1 MAERD
6 VAVQR
11 IAAAI
16 DKEGLPWTAGPTE
29 LTGMTAAERRGYLG
43 LIVTP
48 AEHARLTEETRLSAA
63 TERRFGAAPVGAP
76 AAVDWRNHNGNFV
89 TPVKNQ
95 GGCGSC
101 VSFCS
106 CSTIES
112 AVRIKLGNPSYAI
125 DLSEGFLQ
133 FCGGGSCNGWGLT
146 AGLDFA
152 KATGVT
158 DEACMPYAAPP
169 DMSCTTSRCA
179 DWQNRLTKIS
189 DYTSHATMDA
199 RKTAVATIGPVLAGM
214 EVWSD
219 FFAYHSGVYVK
230 SATATRVGP
239 NNTPGYHCISVVG
252 YDDAQGCWILKNS
265 WGTGWGEGGFA
276 RVAYGQ
282 ADLLIDT
289 SWSFYSVAVALDGAW
304 QSNVSVT
311 QVFASRDAQNAWAY
325 FAGIGWR
332 RIQPGAP
339 DAVTN
344 LLALFTEAV
353 VKALPV
359 TVFIDATYVYQ
370 AYL

>member
-1 MAERD
+1 MAEGDR
-6 VAVQR
+6 AVR
-11 IAAAI
+11 SIAAAI
-16 DKEGLPWTAGPTE
+16 DKEGLRWTAGPTE
-29 LTGMTAAERRGYLG
+29 LTALSPAQQRSYLG
-43 LIVTP
+43 LVVTP
-48 AEHARLTEETRLSAA
+48 DEHARLAAEMTRAA
-63 TERRFGAAPVGAP
+63 TAEAALGIAAVGLP
-76 AAVDWRNHNGNFV
+76 AAVDWRNNGGNYV
-89 TPVKNQ
+89 TSIKNQ
-95 GGCGSC
+95 GQCGSC

-112 AVRIKLGNPSYAI
+112 AVRIKLGNPNYAI

-146 AGLDFA
+146 SGLDYA
-152 KATGVT
+152 KSTGVT
-158 DEACMPYAAPP
+158 DEACMPYTAPP
-169 DMSCTTSRCA
+169 DMSCATGRCA

-189 DYTSHATMDA
+189 SYSSLATTDA
-199 RKTAVATIGPVLAGM
+199 RKNALATGGPVLAGM

-219 FFAYHSGVYVK
+219 FFAYRGGVYVK
-230 SATATRVGP
+230 SSTATRVGP
-239 NNTPGYHCISVVG
+239 NGTPGYHCISVIG

-265 WGTGWGEGGFA
+265 WGPNWGEGGFA

-289 SWSFYSVAVALDGAW
+289 SWPFYSVVADIAAAW
-304 QSNVSVT
+304 QGNVTVS

-339 DAVTN
+339 DGVTN
-344 LLALFTEAV
+344 MLALFTAAV
-353 VKALPV
+353 VKGLPV
-359 TVFIDATYVYQ
+359 TVYLDASLVYQ